1 MVPKMSPVI
10 IPEEIIASEPALPVQ
25 FQDIW
30 HRTRY
35 TSPERSLVLSV
46 VWQAVIDLQKY
57 RFAKRRRQ
65 QRLYMEAYRWVASAD
80 RQWPYSFENIC
91 AALKF
96 EPESLRRGLQ
106 AWRKERMNG
115 RSGLYRFPFR
125 RVNGKRHSITIR
137 ERHLRQSA

>member
-10 IPEEIIASEPALPVQ
+10 IPEELIASEPALPVQ

-35 TSPERSLVLSV
+35 VSPERSLVLSV

-65 QRLYMEAYRWVASAD
+65 QRLFIEAYRWVASKD
-80 RQWPYSFENIC
+80 RQWPYAFENIAEMLNVASERLREQLIGNSEPFFLHLPGAPSEIEE
-91 AALKF
+91 AA
-96 EPESLRRGLQ
+96 
-106 AWRKERMNG
+106 A
-115 RSGLYRFPFR
+115 
-125 RVNGKRHSITIR
+125 
-137 ERHLRQSA
+137 A

>member
-10 IPEEIIASEPALPVQ
+10 IPEELIASEPALPVQ

-65 QRLYMEAYRWVASAD
+65 QRLYMEAYRWVVSTD
-80 RQWPYSFENIC
+80 RQWPYAFENIAEMLNVHPDRLREKLIGNSAPMFVP
-91 AALKF
+91 AAPVAPAKVA
-96 EPESLRRGLQ
+96 E
-106 AWRKERMNG
+106 A
-115 RSGLYRFPFR
+115 
-125 RVNGKRHSITIR
+125 
-137 ERHLRQSA
+137 A